1 MKYELTEA
9 VRSQLISDVPLGAFL
24 SGGIDSS
31 LIVGIMS
38 SISSNVE
45 TFNIGFEFSEFD
57 ESPYA
62 KEVAKHIGTRHT
74 SVMCTKE
81 DTMNYIMQCSSAYTE
96 PFADS
101 SQIPTM
107 LVSKIASNSVKVV
120 LTGDAG
126 DELFGGYNRYTHSS
140 KYWSYIKYL
149 PPQFKKFIS
158 HLIKSAPQFLVRE
171 ALFKPLGINLSGNY
185 NDRIKQLSDKLT
197 SSSSQEEFFKQFLRV
212 NPGQNLLK
220 IFHLM
225 IILLILSFLKVVIFL
240 KL

>member
-1 MKYELTEA
+1 MFPPLSIFKGVFKLPPASIITFDLEKFSGRLFDSFEDLITDNSVNFSNYWSIKDIYKENIEARYKSFDLAISDLKYELTEA

-126 DELFGGYNRYTHSS
+126 DELFGGYNRYT
-140 KYWSYIKYL
+140 
-149 PPQFKKFIS
+149 
-158 HLIKSAPQFLVRE
+158 
-171 ALFKPLGINLSGNY
+171 
-185 NDRIKQLSDKLT
+185 
-197 SSSSQEEFFKQFLRV
+197 
-212 NPGQNLLK
+212 
-220 IFHLM
+220 
-225 IILLILSFLKVVIFL
+225 ILQSTGVT
-240 KL
+240 